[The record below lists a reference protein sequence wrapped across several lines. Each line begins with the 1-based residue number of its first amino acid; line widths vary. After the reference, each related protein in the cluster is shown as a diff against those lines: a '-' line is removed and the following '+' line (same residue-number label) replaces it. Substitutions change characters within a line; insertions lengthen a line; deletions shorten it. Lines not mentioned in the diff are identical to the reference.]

1 MQFYADENIES
12 AIIDG
17 LRLRGITIQSV
28 QEAGKSGLPDELQLR
43 HAKSVGAILI
53 TRDTDF
59 LHLCEKWKQR
69 GISFPGLL
77 FIPSKRISIGECIRE
92 IESLTSMLNSEAMIN
107 HIEFL

>member
-1 MQFYADENIES
+1 MNFYADENIES

-17 LRLRGITIQSV
+17 LRRRGITIQSV
-28 QEAGKSGLPDELQLR
+28 QEAGKSGLPDETQLQY
-43 HAKSVGAILI
+43 AKSIGAILI

-59 LHLCEKWKQR
+59 LILCEQWKQQ

-77 FIPSKRISIGECIRE
+77 FIPSKRISIGDCIRE
-92 IESLTSMLNSEAMIN
+92 IELLGCMLNSENMLN